1 MLVNVNPGAKIRYIP
16 PDYSPITRRRRK
28 DSKLRVAAYC
38 RVSSK
43 NNNQEPSL
51 ENQVKYFT
59 ELIRSNKKWYFSG
72 VFTDIKSG
80 RNSDRPGLNK
90 LFKKCERGK
99 VDRVIIKSMSRFTR
113 NTLDAFVIVRYLT
126 SIGVDVFFEKE
137 NIHTLYQRGELIFS
151 IYAALV
157 QFEGQSISENT
168 KWGIRKSAEDP
179 DSKFFNRPCYGYRR
193 SEDGKTLVIVKK
205 EAEVVRLIYSLHD
218 SGMGAKKII
227 KELKNRDIPSPTGK
241 PIWSIRSVQRILT
254 NEKYRGNVLIYK
266 HYIADYPDGKKI
278 RNQGQHVQYLVEG
291 HHESIIKT
299 AIERL

>member
-1 MLVNVNPGAKIRYIP
+1 MLVKVNPGAKITYIP
-16 PDYSPITRRRRK
+16 PDYSLITRRRRK

-113 NTLDAFVIVRYLT
+113 NTLDAFVIIRYLT

-151 IYAALV
+151 IYAALG
-157 QFEGQSISENT
+157 QFKLLQRTFGSQSETGLKISVLFLFVFGPFRDNLHINWQKNRGISEILLQYELSL
-168 KWGIRKSAEDP
+168 KWQKPGFSPGSCCNLICQPTQSPAFFIHHIPLFLTLYKS
-179 DSKFFNRPCYGYRR
+179 
-193 SEDGKTLVIVKK
+193 
-205 EAEVVRLIYSLHD
+205 
-218 SGMGAKKII
+218 
-227 KELKNRDIPSPTGK
+227 
-241 PIWSIRSVQRILT
+241 
-254 NEKYRGNVLIYK
+254 
-266 HYIADYPDGKKI
+266 
-278 RNQGQHVQYLVEG
+278 
-291 HHESIIKT
+291 
-299 AIERL
+299 